1 MLPYTLFFSLLKFI
15 WNQTHVKKDDEKSK
29 YFINIVTSVTLKFL
43 MAVFIIWFI
52 QNQSFDFPPINK
64 V

>member
-1 MLPYTLFFSLLKFI
+1 ML
-15 WNQTHVKKDDEKSK
+15 KKMMKKSK